1 MKIGKAQVYTRHT
14 IKSHLTICD
23 LEITNGEWE
32 RMSLYKH
39 MFLYIFINIYI
50 IYHEDMQVVF

>member
-1 MKIGKAQVYTRHT
+1 MKIGKAQVYSRHT
-14 IKSHLTICD
+14 IKSIFTICD

-39 MFLYIFINIYI
+39 MFLYIFISIYI
-50 IYHEDMQVVF
+50 IYHDDMQIVL